1 MYISRSELL
10 RIHHL
15 CFKKKLDILGIQFS
29 SVTQSCPTICDPIN
43 HSTPGPS
50 VPHYLLKFAQVH
62 IHYIGDAIQPFH
74 PLMPSF
80 PSALNLSQ
88 HQGFFQW
95 VSLLHQLTKYWSFNL
110 SINPSNEYSG
120 LISLKIYWFD
130 LLAVQGTF
138 GSLLQHPSSK
148 ASILWSFGLLLF
160 SSSLHWVYISLSP
173 WPLTSLL
180 SYL

>member
-1 MYISRSELL
+1 MQFCYCVCVMLNMSFRNLPLQTHHCEELYVNTYVITHIWVSL
-10 RIHHL
+10 PFKL
-15 CFKKKLDILGIQFS
+15 CCSVIQL
-29 SVTQSCPTICDPIN
+29 CPTLCEPMG

-120 LISLKIYWFD
+120 LISFRIDWRRKWQTTPVF
-130 LLAVQGTF
+130 
-138 GSLLQHPSSK
+138 LLQESWH
-148 ASILWSFGLLLF
+148 LHSFLYQVVNQ
-160 SSSLHWVYISLSP
+160 WIRKK
-173 WPLTSLL
+173 
-180 SYL
+180 